1 MHMNTLKELI
11 LTFFIS
17 NISYFFKEIWI
28 RNQLLLDE
36 GETDAVI
43 SNPLLKFLSFNNV
56 AGFDVVIISVIR
68 HN

>member
-43 SNPLLKFLSFNNV
+43 SNPLLKFFPFNNV